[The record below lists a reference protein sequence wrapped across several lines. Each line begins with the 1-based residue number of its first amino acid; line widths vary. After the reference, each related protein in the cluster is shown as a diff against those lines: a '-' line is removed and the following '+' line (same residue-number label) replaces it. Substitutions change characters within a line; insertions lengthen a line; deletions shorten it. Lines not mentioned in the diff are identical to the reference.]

1 MAATM
6 VDVGGYK
13 LAAEIS
19 GEGSPT
25 VVFISGTADAGAPW
39 DAAIAAHRSSTTL
52 VTYARAGIGES
63 EMPADSKPRSVGAA
77 EEELRGLLAS
87 AGVGRP
93 AVLVGHSFGALIG
106 LYFAATWPQ
115 DLAGLVMVDS
125 TDIHLN
131 LDIEKPWTVIPDSDE
146 DGGISFD
153 MLASAEEVERSTG
166 PLAVP
171 SVVITSRVGRWLEI
185 ESVEHWLPFT
195 REALEERW
203 QRNQA
208 ALAAELGVVH
218 KIARFGDHY
227 VQIDDPTIVAEAIDD
242 LIDAARQA

>member
-25 VVFISGTADAGAPW
+25 VVFISGTGDAGEPW
-39 DAAIAAHRSSTTL
+39 DAAIAALQSSTTL
-52 VTYARAGIGES
+52 VTYARSGIGDS
-63 EMPADSKPRSVGAA
+63 VMPADSRPRSIGAA
-77 EEELRGLLAS
+77 AEELRGLLAS

-93 AVLVGHSFGALIG
+93 AVLVGYSFGPLID

-115 DLAGLVMVDS
+115 DVAGLVMVDS

-131 LDIEKPWTVIPDSDE
+131 LDIEKPQTVIPDRDE
-146 DGGISFD
+146 DEGMSFD
-153 MLASAEEVERSTG
+153 VLASVEEVERSTR
-166 PLAVP
+166 PLDVP
-171 SVVITSRVGRWLEI
+171 SVVISSRAGRWMEI
-185 ESVEHWLPFT
+185 ESIEHWLPFT
-195 REALEERW
+195 REALEVRW
-203 QRNQA
+203 QRNHA
-208 ALAAELGVVH
+208 ALAAELGAVH

-242 LIDAARQA
+242 LIVAAR